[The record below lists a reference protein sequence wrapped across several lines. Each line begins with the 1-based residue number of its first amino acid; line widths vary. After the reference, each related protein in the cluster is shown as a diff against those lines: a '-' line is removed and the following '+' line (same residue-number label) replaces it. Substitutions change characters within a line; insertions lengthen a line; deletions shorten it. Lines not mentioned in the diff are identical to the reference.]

1 MLDFTNQVV
10 LVTGAGSAKG
20 MGRVIAQT
28 FGKQGAKVVI
38 CDINQAGCDA
48 NVEEMKKMG
57 IDATGYAA
65 NLTDP
70 EAVKELVNTIVDKYG
85 RIDVLVNNAGISQK
99 VTVADMTLD
108 DIKRIFNV
116 NMFGLFLITQAVCEV
131 MKKQNYGR
139 IVHLSSV
146 SGKRGG
152 GIFGGAHYSASKA
165 AVLGF
170 SKNLAREV
178 SSYGITTNCVCP
190 GLINTEIWKSLPKE
204 QMLLSMESQWDV
216 LESHRKLLTQSYF
229 SLLRKLPILLVK
241 RSTLTVDLTWIKSD
255 TESSTQVYYVQNNPP
270 NASSQCIEEPAI

>member
-10 LVTGAGSAKG
+10 LVTGAGSPKG
-20 MGRVIAQT
+20 IGRTIAQT

-38 CDINQAGCDA
+38 CDINQEGCDA

-57 IDATGYAA
+57 IEAAGYAA

-70 EAVKELVNTIVDKYG
+70 DAVKELVNKIVEKYG
-85 RIDVLVNNAGISQK
+85 RIDVLVNNAGIAQK

-108 DIKRIFNV
+108 DIKRIFSV

-131 MKKQNYGR
+131 MKKQKYGR

-152 GIFGGAHYSASKA
+152 GVFGGAHYSASKA

-178 SSYGITTNCVCP
+178 SQYGITTNCVCP
-190 GLINTEIWKSLPKE
+190 GLINTEIWKSMPKE
-204 QMLLSMESQWDV
+204 QADAVIAGIPMGRPGETQEVANAIVFLASKEASYITGEEIDINGG
-216 LESHRKLLTQSYF
+216 SHM
-229 SLLRKLPILLVK
+229 
-241 RSTLTVDLTWIKSD
+241 D
-255 TESSTQVYYVQNNPP
+255 
-270 NASSQCIEEPAI
+270 

>member
-10 LVTGAGSAKG
+10 LVTGAGSPKG
-20 MGRVIAQT
+20 IGRTIAQT

-48 NVEEMKKMG
+48 NVEEMKKKG
-57 IDATGYAA
+57 IEAAGYAA

-70 EAVKELVNTIVDKYG
+70 DAVKELVNKIVEKYG

-108 DIKRIFNV
+108 DIKRIFSV

-131 MKKQNYGR
+131 MKKQKYGR

-152 GIFGGAHYSASKA
+152 GVFGGAHYSASKA

-178 SSYGITTNCVCP
+178 SQYGITTNCVCP
-190 GLINTEIWKSLPKE
+190 GLINTEIWKSMPKE
-204 QMLLSMESQWDV
+204 QADAVIAGIPMGRPGETQEVANAIVFLASKEASYITGEEIDINGG
-216 LESHRKLLTQSYF
+216 SHM
-229 SLLRKLPILLVK
+229 
-241 RSTLTVDLTWIKSD
+241 D
-255 TESSTQVYYVQNNPP
+255 
-270 NASSQCIEEPAI
+270 

>member
-131 MKKQNYGR
+131 MKIQNDGR

-204 QMLLSMESQWDV
+204 QADAVIDGIPMGRPGEPQEVADAIVFLASKEASYITGEEIDINGG
-216 LESHRKLLTQSYF
+216 SHM
-229 SLLRKLPILLVK
+229 
-241 RSTLTVDLTWIKSD
+241 D
-255 TESSTQVYYVQNNPP
+255 
-270 NASSQCIEEPAI
+270 

>member
-10 LVTGAGSAKG
+10 LVTGAGSPKG
-20 MGRVIAQT
+20 IGRTIAQT

-57 IDATGYAA
+57 IEAAGYAA

-70 EAVKELVNTIVDKYG
+70 DAVKELVNKIVEKYG

-108 DIKRIFNV
+108 DIKRIFSV

-131 MKKQNYGR
+131 MKKQKYGR

-152 GIFGGAHYSASKA
+152 GVFGGAHYSASKA

-178 SSYGITTNCVCP
+178 SQYGITTNCLCP
-190 GLINTEIWKSLPKE
+190 GLINTEIWKSMPKE
-204 QMLLSMESQWDV
+204 QADAVIAGIPMGRPGETQEVANAIVFLASKEASYITGEEIDINGG
-216 LESHRKLLTQSYF
+216 SHM
-229 SLLRKLPILLVK
+229 
-241 RSTLTVDLTWIKSD
+241 D
-255 TESSTQVYYVQNNPP
+255 
-270 NASSQCIEEPAI
+270 

>member
-10 LVTGAGSAKG
+10 LVTGAGSPKG
-20 MGRVIAQT
+20 IGRTIAQT

-57 IDATGYAA
+57 IEAAGYAA

-70 EAVKELVNTIVDKYG
+70 DAVKELVNKIVEKYG

-108 DIKRIFNV
+108 DIKRIFSV

-131 MKKQNYGR
+131 MKKQKYGR

-152 GIFGGAHYSASKA
+152 GVFGGAHYSASKA

-178 SSYGITTNCVCP
+178 SQYGITTNCVCP
-190 GLINTEIWKSLPKE
+190 GLINTEIWKSMPKDQADAVIAGIPMGRPGE
-204 QMLLSMESQWDV
+204 TQEVANAIVFLASKEASYITGEEIDINGG
-216 LESHRKLLTQSYF
+216 SHM
-229 SLLRKLPILLVK
+229 
-241 RSTLTVDLTWIKSD
+241 D
-255 TESSTQVYYVQNNPP
+255 
-270 NASSQCIEEPAI
+270 

>member
-1 MLDFTNQVV
+1 
-10 LVTGAGSAKG
+10 
-20 MGRVIAQT
+20 
-28 FGKQGAKVVI
+28 
-38 CDINQAGCDA
+38 
-48 NVEEMKKMG
+48 MG
-57 IDATGYAA
+57 IEAAGFAA

-70 EAVKELVNTIVDKYG
+70 EAVKELVNKIVDKYG

-131 MKKQNYGR
+131 MKKQKYGR

-178 SSYGITTNCVCP
+178 SEYGITTNCVCP

-204 QMLLSMESQWDV
+204 QADAVIAGIPMGRPGETQEVANAIVFLASKEASYITGEEIDINGG
-216 LESHRKLLTQSYF
+216 SHM
-229 SLLRKLPILLVK
+229 
-241 RSTLTVDLTWIKSD
+241 D
-255 TESSTQVYYVQNNPP
+255 
-270 NASSQCIEEPAI
+270 